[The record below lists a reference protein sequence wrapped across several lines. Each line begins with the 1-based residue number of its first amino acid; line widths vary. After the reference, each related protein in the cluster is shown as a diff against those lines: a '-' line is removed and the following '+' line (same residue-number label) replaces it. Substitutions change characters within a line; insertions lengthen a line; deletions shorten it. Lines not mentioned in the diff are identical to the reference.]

1 MQASDWLC
9 DDSLQL
15 QQWDMSMAPFSAG
28 ADWLLCHT
36 GGGLAFIGYLA
47 LLCQSLKAC
56 GQVKG
61 RARVG
66 PSWRQYQQLPVQE
79 DGPSVSSQKRP
90 EPGEGSRAIVELTVT
105 AADSV

>member
-1 MQASDWLC
+1 MQASDWLY

-15 QQWDMSMAPFSAG
+15 QQWICHGSFSAG

-36 GGGLAFIGYLA
+36 GGALAFIGYLA
-47 LLCQSLKAC
+47 LLCQSLVAC